1 MTASLPEAARVTGR
15 GPASRAVGV
24 ARLGVLAACA
34 VAVYVFE
41 ALLPMP
47 VPWARVGLSNVVIV
61 VCLFAYGFESALI
74 VNLVR
79 IVVGNLLLG
88 LVASPAFL
96 FSAAGSTAA
105 LLAMGVVRW
114 KMVPPLSVVGTSIVG
129 AVANNAVQVWIF
141 SAMFSASAAGAGLI
155 GVFILL
161 GLGVGSLTG
170 VLAARVI
177 DKVGLARYG
186 SVG

>member
-1 MTASLPEAARVTGR
+1 MTASLPEAAGATRR
-15 GPASRAVGV
+15 GPASGAGRV

-41 ALLPMP
+41 ALLPRP
-47 VPWARVGLSNVVIV
+47 VPWARVGLSNVVIL
-61 VCLFAYGFESALI
+61 VCLFAFGFESALI

-79 IVVGNLLLG
+79 IVAGNVLLG

-105 LLAMGVVRW
+105 LLAMGAVRW
-114 KMVPPLSVVGTSIVG
+114 KLVPPLSVVGTSVIG
-129 AVANNAVQVWIF
+129 AVVNNAVQVWII
-141 SAMFSASAAGAGLI
+141 SSMFSASAAGAGLI
-155 GVFILL
+155 GVFVLL
-161 GLGVGSLTG
+161 GLGVGCVTG

-177 DKVGLARYG
+177 DKVGLARHG
-186 SVG
+186 GVG